1 MVNQALT
8 AYLQAGLSV
17 IPTRD
22 DKRPALA
29 SWEAFQARKP
39 SPEEMASWSPSH
51 GLGVICGPVSGGVF
65 CIDIDTKHDLRGGV
79 VKEYAELIREQAPEL
94 LPRLVVERTPSGGFH
109 FLGRCQT
116 PIRNIKLAKNEKH
129 QAFIE
134 TRGDGGYFCAAP
146 TPGYKL
152 ERGRLEA
159 LPEITPEELEI
170 LLDCAR
176 ALNQEPKEAPA
187 PRLSRPIPQGTS
199 PFDDY
204 DARTSAEDTATLMEA
219 HGWKVLFRRGNAIYL
234 RRPDKP
240 GRSISA
246 TLNHIPGRLYVFT
259 TSTLFESEHVYKPY
273 AVYAMLEHSG
283 DFHAAAAALHKQGFG
298 VQDKPKPS
306 ATVTPREALAARIEY
321 LYDNGM
327 KKGVSPGWP
336 GLAKLYTVVKGQL
349 NVVTGIPSHGKS
361 EFTDALMV
369 NLARKEG
376 WNFVVYSPENYP
388 VELHAR
394 KLMEKIAGRNM
405 FGAERIP
412 RDQLAMNIDW
422 VLKHFTFLDGCDED
436 VTLDSIFDAVQE
448 QRKKRPVDGVLIDP
462 WNELESTRPD
472 KMTETDFIGNS
483 LKRCRMFA
491 RKHEIAFWIV
501 AHPTK
506 MRKDPKT
513 GEYPIPTLY
522 DINGSANWYN
532 KADNGIVVYRD
543 FTTNQTDIIVQKI
556 KFKYYGKTGFQ
567 SMKYDPL
574 SGQYRELETRDHF
587 VVEAPRQLPPEDEDD
602 QSAG

>member
-1 MVNQALT
+1 
-8 AYLQAGLSV
+8 
-17 IPTRD
+17 
-22 DKRPALA
+22 
-29 SWEAFQARKP
+29 
-39 SPEEMASWSPSH
+39 
-51 GLGVICGPVSGGVF
+51 VF

-79 VKEYAELIREQAPEL
+79 VKEYSDLIREQAPDL
-94 LPRLVVERTPSGGFH
+94 LTRLVVERTPSGGLH
-109 FLGRCQT
+109 FLGRCPT
-116 PIRNIKLAKNEKH
+116 PIRNLKLAKNEKH

-152 ERGRLEA
+152 ERGRLDA
-159 LPEITPEELEI
+159 IPVITPEELDV

-176 ALNQEPKEAPA
+176 ALNQEPKEPA
-187 PRLSRPIPQGTS
+187 RPRSMPAGKT

-204 DARTSAEDTATLMEA
+204 DSKTSPEDTALLLEA
-219 HGWKVLFRRGNAIYL
+219 HGWRVAMRRGSSIYL
-234 RRPDKP
+234 CRPDKP
-240 GRSISA
+240 GRAISA
-246 TLNHIPGRLYVFT
+246 TLNHIPGRFYVFT

-273 AVYAMLEHSG
+273 AVYAMLEHGG
-283 DFHAAAAALHKQGFG
+283 DFQAAAKALHAKGYGEQSTPEA
-298 VQDKPKPS
+298 PKPT
-306 ATVTPREALAARIEY
+306 AIAEREALAARIEY

-327 KKGVSPGWP
+327 KRGVSPGWP

-349 NVVTGIPSHGKS
+349 NIVTGIPSHGKS

-412 RDQLAMNIDW
+412 RDQLQMNIEW

-448 QRKKRPVDGVLIDP
+448 QRKRRPVDGVLIDP
-462 WNELESTRPD
+462 WNELESTRPE

-506 MRKDPKT
+506 MRKDQKT

-522 DINGSANWYN
+522 DISGSAHWYN
-532 KADNGIVVYRD
+532 KADNGIVVHRD
-543 FTTNQTDIIVQKI
+543 FTSNQTDILVQKI
-556 KFKYYGKTGFQ
+556 KFKYYGKTGFVT
-567 SMKYDPL
+567 MKYDPI
-574 SGQYRELETRDHF
+574 SGQYREMETADHF
-587 VVEAPRQLPPEDEDD
+587 VPPPRQLPPEEDEN
-602 QSAG
+602 G